1 MASPL
6 RVADR
11 MELSKKVKTSLD
23 ETRILILG
31 AQILLGF
38 QFRSVFEDGFE
49 KLPAHARYLDGVAL
63 VLMLAAAALLI
74 APALYHR
81 IIFGGEDN
89 GEIHQLISRMASAP
103 LLPFAVSLGISL
115 FIGIERVE
123 GLWAGVAAGV
133 GFGVLA
139 LFAWYGWELIR
150 AESVGGK
157 ERQMTAMQRNAS
169 EKTPLHSKIQQML
182 TEARVILPG
191 AQALL
196 GFQLAIIVTQS
207 FEKLPPVSQAVHAVS
222 LGLIALTV
230 ILLMAPAAYHRIV
243 YAGEDAAEFHR
254 TGSILVTAATV
265 PLALGMSA
273 DLFVVMAKI
282 AGTAAGALIAAL
294 ALVGFIALWHIY
306 PALRRGLVGSAARR
320 SPAE

>member
-1 MASPL
+1 
-6 RVADR
+6 
-11 MELSKKVKTSLD
+11 MELSSKVKTSLD

-31 AQILLGF
+31 AQILIGF
-38 QFRSVFEDGFE
+38 QFRSVFQDGFE
-49 KLPAHARYLDGVAL
+49 TLPAHARALDGAAL
-63 VLMLAAAALLI
+63 VFMLAAAALLI

-81 IIFGGEDN
+81 IIFDGEDS
-89 GEIHQLISRMASAP
+89 GDIHQLISRMASAA
-103 LLPFAVSLGISL
+103 LLPFAISLGMSL
-115 FIGIERVE
+115 FIGIERVG
-123 GLWAGVAAGV
+123 GLWPGVAAGV
-133 GFGVLA
+133 GFGALA

-150 AESVGGK
+150 MESVGLK
-157 ERQMTAMQRNAS
+157 ERQMTAMQRDAS

-207 FEKLPPVSQAVHAVS
+207 FEKLPPASRTVHAVA

-282 AGTAAGALIAAL
+282 AGTEAGAVIAAL
-294 ALVGFIALWHIY
+294 ALVAFVALWHVY
-306 PALRRGLVGSAARR
+306 PAVRRGLIGGAARR